1 MSVAGIQ
8 TLYHVLTQPLWQ
20 AASIVEHY
28 LQNTYTL
35 RVLASFWDL
44 ATQLWY
50 FVVLGALF
58 STLAWR
64 YLPKARI
71 RRTLQQRA
79 NGSIVAATLLALIS
93 PLCTFAAIPVAGRLI
108 SMGVPAAPLVA
119 FVVASPLMNPSLFAY
134 TAGAIDMEMAIAR
147 VLTAASVGLL
157 AGFAAQSALR
167 RRLTFATR
175 TAIPPESSSAMAGD
189 SSQSLSEFTA
199 PSGVAARLYPAFK
212 AGPLAQRFRS
222 DLLFI
227 AKFFGLGIF
236 IAALV
241 KTFLSQ
247 ELVLAL
253 VGPGSVW
260 AVPAAV
266 ALGVP
271 LYACGGG
278 SIPIVESMMQMG
290 MSPGAAL
297 GFFIAGPATKFST
310 LTMLG
315 AVWGRRILLFYLGL
329 MLVGALFWGF
339 LYPFDSE
346 NIQARAGGVYEEL
359 MGR

>member
-1 MSVAGIQ
+1 MIQ
-8 TLYHVLTQPLWQ
+8 TLYQDLTHPLWQ
-20 AASIVEHY
+20 AASIAEYY
-28 LQNTYTL
+28 LRNTYTL
-35 RVLASFWDL
+35 RVLANFWDL
-44 ATQLWY
+44 AAQLWY

-64 YLPKARI
+64 YLPKTRI

-79 NGSIVAATLLALIS
+79 NGSIVASTLLALIS

-108 SMGVPAAPLVA
+108 NMGVPAAPLVA
-119 FVVASPLMNPSLFAY
+119 FVVASPLMNPALFVY
-134 TAGAIDMEMAIAR
+134 TAGTISMEMAIAR
-147 VLTAASVGLL
+147 LVTAASVGLL
-157 AGFAAQSALR
+157 AGFAVQSALR
-167 RRLTFATR
+167 RLTFTVR
-175 TAIPPESSSAMAGD
+175 TAVPAESPTAKTDGR
-189 SSQSLSEFTA
+189 SE
-199 PSGVAARLYPAFK
+199 ARI
-212 AGPLAQRFRS
+212 LAQRFRG

-260 AVPAAV
+260 AVPVAV

-339 LYPFDSE
+339 LYPFGGE
-346 NIQARAGGVYEEL
+346 NIQAKSGGVYEEL
-359 MGR
+359 MGQ

>member
-1 MSVAGIQ
+1 MAGIQ
-8 TLYHVLTQPLWQ
+8 TLYHDLTHPLWQ
-20 AASIVEHY
+20 AASIAEHY
-28 LQNTYTL
+28 LRHTYTL
-35 RVLASFWDL
+35 RVLANFWDL
-44 ATQLWY
+44 AAQLWY

-64 YLPKARI
+64 YLPKTRI

-108 SMGVPAAPLVA
+108 NMGVPAAPLVA

-134 TAGAIDMEMAIAR
+134 TAGAIGMEMAVAR
-147 VLTAASVGLL
+147 LVTAASVGLL

-167 RRLTFATR
+167 HRLTFATR
-175 TAIPPESSSAMAGD
+175 TAIPPESSTAKTDGP
-189 SSQSLSEFTA
+189 SEFTT
-199 PSGVAARLYPAFK
+199 PSGATIGRHPAFK
-212 AGPLAQRFRS
+212 AGLLAQRFRG

-247 ELVLAL
+247 DLVLAL

-260 AVPAAV
+260 AVPMAV

-329 MLVGALFWGF
+329 MLVGALFWGV
-339 LYPFDSE
+339 LYPFDGE
-346 NIQARAGGVYEEL
+346 NIQAKAGGVYEEL

>member
-1 MSVAGIQ
+1 MSVGFIAPSGVAAIQ
-8 TLYHVLTQPLWQ
+8 TLYHNLTQPLWQ
-20 AASIVEHY
+20 AASMAEHY
-28 LQNTYTL
+28 LRDTYTL
-35 RVLASFWDL
+35 RVLSSFWDL
-44 ATQLWY
+44 AAQLWY

-64 YLPKARI
+64 YLPKTRI
-71 RRTLQQRA
+71 RRALQQRA

-108 SMGVPAAPLVA
+108 NMGVPAAPLVA
-119 FVVASPLMNPSLFAY
+119 FVVASPLMNPALFVY
-134 TAGAIDMEMAIAR
+134 TAGTISMEMAIAR
-147 VLTAASVGLL
+147 LVTATSVGLL

-167 RRLTFATR
+167 RRLTFAVR
-175 TAIPPESSSAMAGD
+175 TAISAEHAPATADGR
-189 SSQSLSEFTA
+189 SEV
-199 PSGVAARLYPAFK
+199 GK
-212 AGPLAQRFRS
+212 LAQRFRG

-260 AVPAAV
+260 AVPVAV

-339 LYPFDSE
+339 LYPFGGE
-346 NIQARAGGVYEEL
+346 NIQAKAGGVYEDL

>member
-1 MSVAGIQ
+1 MIQ
-8 TLYHVLTQPLWQ
+8 TLYHDLTHPLWQ
-20 AASIVEHY
+20 AASIAEYY
-28 LQNTYTL
+28 LRNTYTL
-35 RVLASFWDL
+35 RVLANFWDL
-44 ATQLWY
+44 AAQLWY

-64 YLPKARI
+64 YLPKTRI

-79 NGSIVAATLLALIS
+79 NGSIVASTLLALIS

-108 SMGVPAAPLVA
+108 NMGVPAAPLVA
-119 FVVASPLMNPSLFAY
+119 FVVASPLMNPALFVY
-134 TAGAIDMEMAIAR
+134 TAGTISMEMAVAR
-147 VLTAASVGLL
+147 LVTAASVGLL
-157 AGFAAQSALR
+157 AGFVAQSALR
-167 RRLTFATR
+167 RLTFAVR
-175 TAIPPESSSAMAGD
+175 TAVPAEPPTVKSDG
-189 SSQSLSEFTA
+189 QSEV
-199 PSGVAARLYPAFK
+199 GI
-212 AGPLAQRFRS
+212 LAQRFRG

-260 AVPAAV
+260 AVPVAV

-339 LYPFDSE
+339 LYPFGGE
-346 NIQARAGGVYEEL
+346 NIQAKTGGVYEEL

>member
-1 MSVAGIQ
+1 MSVERIQ
-8 TLYHVLTQPLWQ
+8 TLYHTLTYPLWQ
-20 AASIVEHY
+20 AASIAEYY
-28 LQNTYTL
+28 LRDTYTL

-44 ATQLWY
+44 VAQLWY

-64 YLPKARI
+64 YLPKTRL

-93 PLCTFAAIPVAGRLI
+93 PLCTFAAIPVTGRLI
-108 SMGVPAAPLVA
+108 NMGVPAAPLVA
-119 FVVASPLMNPSLFAY
+119 FVVASPLMNPSLFVY
-134 TAGAIDMEMAIAR
+134 TAGTIGVEMAVAR
-147 VLTAASVGLL
+147 LITAASVGLL

-167 RRLTFATR
+167 RCLTFATR
-175 TAIPPESSSAMAGD
+175 TPIPPESSPGVAGD
-189 SSQSLSEFTA
+189 SSQSLSEIRA
-199 PSGVAARLYPAFK
+199 
-212 AGPLAQRFRS
+212 LAQRFRG

-247 ELVLAL
+247 EFVLAL
-253 VGPGSVW
+253 VGPRSVW
-260 AVPAAV
+260 AVPVAV

-278 SIPIVESMMQMG
+278 SIPIVDSMMQMG

-346 NIQARAGGVYEEL
+346 HIQAKAGGVYEKL
-359 MGR
+359 IGR

>member
-1 MSVAGIQ
+1 MQ
-8 TLYHVLTQPLWQ
+8 TLYHPLWQ
-20 AASIVEHY
+20 AASIAEHY
-28 LQNTYTL
+28 LRNTYTL

-44 ATQLWY
+44 AAQLWY

-64 YLPKARI
+64 YLPKTRI

-79 NGSIVAATLLALIS
+79 NGSIVASTLLALIS

-108 SMGVPAAPLVA
+108 NMGVPAAPLVA
-119 FVVASPLMNPSLFAY
+119 FVVASPLMNPALFVY
-134 TAGAIDMEMAIAR
+134 TAGTISMEMAVAR
-147 VLTAASVGLL
+147 LVTATSVGLL
-157 AGFAAQSALR
+157 AGFAAQSAV
-167 RRLTFATR
+167 RRLTFAVR
-175 TAIPPESSSAMAGD
+175 TAVPAEPATAKTDGR
-189 SSQSLSEFTA
+189 SEA
-199 PSGVAARLYPAFK
+199 SI
-212 AGPLAQRFRS
+212 LAQHFRA

-227 AKFFGLGIF
+227 AKFFSLGIF

-247 ELVLAL
+247 ELVLVL

-260 AVPAAV
+260 AVPMAV

-315 AVWGRRILLFYLGL
+315 AVWGRRILLFYLSL
-329 MLVGALFWGF
+329 MLVGALLWGII
-339 LYPFDSE
+339 YPFSDETIHAKS
-346 NIQARAGGVYEEL
+346 AGLYEDL
-359 MGR
+359 ISQ

>member
-1 MSVAGIQ
+1 MSVEEIQ
-8 TLYHVLTQPLWQ
+8 TLYHDLTQPLWQ
-20 AASIVEHY
+20 AASIAEYY
-28 LQNTYTL
+28 LRNTYTL
-35 RVLASFWDL
+35 RVLANFWDL
-44 ATQLWY
+44 AAQLSR
-50 FVVLGALF
+50 LI
-58 STLAWR
+58 T
-64 YLPKARI
+64 
-71 RRTLQQRA
+71 
-79 NGSIVAATLLALIS
+79 AAT
-93 PLCTFAAIPVAGRLI
+93 
-108 SMGVPAAPLVA
+108 
-119 FVVASPLMNPSLFAY
+119 
-134 TAGAIDMEMAIAR
+134 
-147 VLTAASVGLL
+147 VGLL
-157 AGFAAQSALR
+157 AGFAVQAAL
-167 RRLTFATR
+167 RRLTFAVR
-175 TAIPPESSSAMAGD
+175 TAVPAESSMAKTDG
-189 SSQSLSEFTA
+189 QSEV
-199 PSGVAARLYPAFK
+199 GI
-212 AGPLAQRFRS
+212 LAQRFRT

-260 AVPAAV
+260 AVPMAV

-310 LTMLG
+310 LTMLR

-339 LYPFDSE
+339 LYPFGGE
-346 NIQARAGGVYEEL
+346 NIQAKTGGVYEEL
-359 MGR
+359 IGR

>member
-1 MSVAGIQ
+1 MERIQ
-8 TLYHVLTQPLWQ
+8 TLYHDLTHPLWQ
-20 AASIVEHY
+20 AASIAEYY
-28 LQNTYTL
+28 LRNTYTL
-35 RVLASFWDL
+35 RVLANFWDL
-44 ATQLWY
+44 AAQLWY

-64 YLPKARI
+64 YLPKTRI

-79 NGSIVAATLLALIS
+79 NGSIVASTLLALIS

-108 SMGVPAAPLVA
+108 NMGVPAAPLVA
-119 FVVASPLMNPSLFAY
+119 FVVASPLMNPALFVY
-134 TAGAIDMEMAIAR
+134 TAGTISMEMAVAR
-147 VLTAASVGLL
+147 LVTAASVGLL
-157 AGFAAQSALR
+157 AGFVAQSTL
-167 RRLTFATR
+167 RRLTFTIR
-175 TAIPPESSSAMAGD
+175 TAVPAESSTAKTDGR
-189 SSQSLSEFTA
+189 SE
-199 PSGVAARLYPAFK
+199 ARI
-212 AGPLAQRFRS
+212 LAQRFRG

-260 AVPAAV
+260 AVPLAV

-315 AVWGRRILLFYLGL
+315 AVWGRRILLFYLSL

-339 LYPFDSE
+339 LYPFGGE
-346 NIQARAGGVYEEL
+346 NIQAKTGGVYEEL
-359 MGR
+359 MGQ

>member
-1 MSVAGIQ
+1 M
-8 TLYHVLTQPLWQ
+8 QPQ
-20 AASIVEHY
+20 
-28 LQNTYTL
+28 
-35 RVLASFWDL
+35 
-44 ATQLWY
+44 
-50 FVVLGALF
+50 
-58 STLAWR
+58 STL
-64 YLPKARI
+64 
-71 RRTLQQRA
+71 
-79 NGSIVAATLLALIS
+79 
-93 PLCTFAAIPVAGRLI
+93 
-108 SMGVPAAPLVA
+108 
-119 FVVASPLMNPSLFAY
+119 
-134 TAGAIDMEMAIAR
+134 
-147 VLTAASVGLL
+147 
-157 AGFAAQSALR
+157 
-167 RRLTFATR
+167 RRLTFAVR
-175 TAIPPESSSAMAGD
+175 TAVPAEHAPAKTDGR
-189 SSQSLSEFTA
+189 SE
-199 PSGVAARLYPAFK
+199 VRI
-212 AGPLAQRFRS
+212 LAQRFRG

-260 AVPAAV
+260 AVPMAV

-315 AVWGRRILLFYLGL
+315 AVWGRRILLFYLSL

-339 LYPFDSE
+339 LYPFGGE
-346 NIQARAGGVYEEL
+346 NIQAKTGGVYEEL

>member
-1 MSVAGIQ
+1 MLSVEGI
-8 TLYHVLTQPLWQ
+8 HVLWQ
-20 AASIVEHY
+20 AASMGEHY
-28 LQNTYTL
+28 LRNTYTL
-35 RVLASFWDL
+35 RVLTNFWDL
-44 ATQLWY
+44 AAQLWY
-50 FVVLGALF
+50 FVALGALF

-64 YLPKARI
+64 YLPKTRI
-71 RRTLQQRA
+71 RHTLQQRV
-79 NGSIVAATLLALIS
+79 NGSIVASTLLALIS

-108 SMGVPAAPLVA
+108 NMGVPAAPLVA
-119 FVVASPLMNPSLFAY
+119 FVVASPLMNPSLFVY
-134 TAGAIDMEMAIAR
+134 TAGTISMEMALAR
-147 VLTAASVGLL
+147 LITAASLGLL

-175 TAIPPESSSAMAGD
+175 TAIPPESSPARAAD
-189 SSQSLSEFTA
+189 LSE
-199 PSGVAARLYPAFK
+199 VK
-212 AGPLAQRFRS
+212 ILAQRFRG
-222 DLLFI
+222 DVLFI

-260 AVPAAV
+260 AVPVAV

-290 MSPGAAL
+290 MIPGAAL

-329 MLVGALFWGF
+329 MLVGALFWGV
-339 LYPFDSE
+339 LYPFSGE
-346 NIQARAGGVYEEL
+346 NIHAKADGVYEEL

>member
-1 MSVAGIQ
+1 MEGIQ
-8 TLYHVLTQPLWQ
+8 TLYHDLTQPLWQ
-20 AASIVEHY
+20 AASIAEHY
-28 LQNTYTL
+28 LRDTYTL
-35 RVLASFWDL
+35 RVLANFWDL
-44 ATQLWY
+44 AAQLWY

-64 YLPKARI
+64 YLPKTRI
-71 RRTLQQRA
+71 RRALQQRA
-79 NGSIVAATLLALIS
+79 NGSIVASTLLALIS

-108 SMGVPAAPLVA
+108 NMGVPAAPLVA
-119 FVVASPLMNPSLFAY
+119 FVVASPLMNPSLFVY
-134 TAGAIDMEMAIAR
+134 TAGTISMEMAVAR
-147 VLTAASVGLL
+147 LITAASVGLL
-157 AGFAAQSALR
+157 AGFAVQSVL
-167 RRLTFATR
+167 RRLTFAVR
-175 TAIPPESSSAMAGD
+175 TALPAEHAPAKTDGR
-189 SSQSLSEFTA
+189 SE
-199 PSGVAARLYPAFK
+199 ARI
-212 AGPLAQRFRS
+212 LAQRFHT

-227 AKFFGLGIF
+227 AKFFSLGIF

-260 AVPAAV
+260 AVPVAV

-339 LYPFDSE
+339 LYPFGDE
-346 NIQARAGGVYEEL
+346 NIQAKTGGVYEEL

>member
-1 MSVAGIQ
+1 M
-8 TLYHVLTQPLWQ
+8 
-20 AASIVEHY
+20 
-28 LQNTYTL
+28 NTYTL
-35 RVLASFWDL
+35 RVLANFWDL
-44 ATQLWY
+44 AAQLWY
-50 FVVLGALF
+50 FVVLGALL

-64 YLPKARI
+64 YLPKTRI

-79 NGSIVAATLLALIS
+79 NGSIVASTLLALIS

-108 SMGVPAAPLVA
+108 NMGVPAAPLVA
-119 FVVASPLMNPSLFAY
+119 FVVASPLMNPALFVY
-134 TAGAIDMEMAIAR
+134 TAGTISMEMAVAR
-147 VLTAASVGLL
+147 LVTAASVGLL

-167 RRLTFATR
+167 RLTFAVR
-175 TAIPPESSSAMAGD
+175 TSVPAEPSTAKTDGR
-189 SSQSLSEFTA
+189 SE
-199 PSGVAARLYPAFK
+199 ARI
-212 AGPLAQRFRS
+212 LAQRFRA

-260 AVPAAV
+260 AVPVAV

-339 LYPFDSE
+339 LYPFGGE
-346 NIQARAGGVYEEL
+346 NIHAKTGGVYEEL
-359 MGR
+359 MGQ

>member
-1 MSVAGIQ
+1 MERIQ
-8 TLYHVLTQPLWQ
+8 TLYHDLTHPLWQ
-20 AASIVEHY
+20 AASIAEHY
-28 LQNTYTL
+28 LRDTYTL
-35 RVLASFWDL
+35 RVLANFWDL
-44 ATQLWY
+44 AAQLWY
-50 FVVLGALF
+50 FVVLGALL

-64 YLPKARI
+64 YLPKTRI

-79 NGSIVAATLLALIS
+79 NGSIVASTLLALIS

-108 SMGVPAAPLVA
+108 NMGVPVAPLVA
-119 FVVASPLMNPSLFAY
+119 FVVASPLMNPALFVY
-134 TAGAIDMEMAIAR
+134 TAGTISMEMAVAR
-147 VLTAASVGLL
+147 LVSAASVGLL
-157 AGFAAQSALR
+157 AGFAAQSTL
-167 RRLTFATR
+167 RRLTFAVR
-175 TAIPPESSSAMAGD
+175 TAVPAEHAPAKTDGR
-189 SSQSLSEFTA
+189 SE
-199 PSGVAARLYPAFK
+199 VRI
-212 AGPLAQRFRS
+212 LAQRFRG

-260 AVPAAV
+260 AVPVAV

-315 AVWGRRILLFYLGL
+315 AVWGRRILLFYLSL
-329 MLVGALFWGF
+329 MLVGALVWGF
-339 LYPFDSE
+339 LYPFGGE
-346 NIQARAGGVYEEL
+346 NIQAKTGGVYEEL

>member
-1 MSVAGIQ
+1 MLQ
-8 TLYHVLTQPLWQ
+8 TLYHDLTHLFWQ
-20 AASIVEHY
+20 AASIAEHY
-28 LQNTYTL
+28 LRDTYTL
-35 RVLASFWDL
+35 RVLANFWDL
-44 ATQLWY
+44 AAQLWY

-64 YLPKARI
+64 YLPKTRI

-79 NGSIVAATLLALIS
+79 NGSIVASTLLALIS

-108 SMGVPAAPLVA
+108 NMGVPAAPLVA
-119 FVVASPLMNPSLFAY
+119 FVVASPLMNPALFVY
-134 TAGAIDMEMAIAR
+134 TAGTISMEMAVAR
-147 VLTAASVGLL
+147 LITAASVGLL
-157 AGFAAQSALR
+157 AGFAVQSALR
-167 RRLTFATR
+167 RLTFAVR
-175 TAIPPESSSAMAGD
+175 TAVPADHAPATADG
-189 SSQSLSEFTA
+189 QSEV
-199 PSGVAARLYPAFK
+199 GI
-212 AGPLAQRFRS
+212 LAQRFRG

-227 AKFFGLGIF
+227 VKFFGLGIF

-260 AVPAAV
+260 AVPVAV

-339 LYPFDSE
+339 LYPFGGE
-346 NIQARAGGVYEEL
+346 NIHAKAGGVYEEL

>member
-1 MSVAGIQ
+1 MQ
-8 TLYHVLTQPLWQ
+8 TLYHPLWQ
-20 AASIVEHY
+20 AASIAEHY
-28 LQNTYTL
+28 LRDTYTL

-44 ATQLWY
+44 AAQLWY

-64 YLPKARI
+64 YLPKTRI

-79 NGSIVAATLLALIS
+79 NGSIVASTLLALIS

-108 SMGVPAAPLVA
+108 NMGVPAAPLVA
-119 FVVASPLMNPSLFAY
+119 FVVASPLMNPALFVY
-134 TAGAIDMEMAIAR
+134 TAGTISMEMAVAR
-147 VLTAASVGLL
+147 LITAASVGLL

-167 RRLTFATR
+167 RLTFAVR
-175 TAIPPESSSAMAGD
+175 TAVSAEHAPAKADERSEAGI
-189 SSQSLSEFTA
+189 
-199 PSGVAARLYPAFK
+199 
-212 AGPLAQRFRS
+212 LAQRFRG

-247 ELVLAL
+247 DLVLAL

-260 AVPAAV
+260 AVPVAV

-339 LYPFDSE
+339 LYPFGGE
-346 NIQARAGGVYEEL
+346 NIQAKTGGVYEEL
-359 MGR
+359 MGQ

>member
-1 MSVAGIQ
+1 MIQ
-8 TLYHVLTQPLWQ
+8 TLYHDLTHPLWQ
-20 AASIVEHY
+20 AASIAEHY
-28 LQNTYTL
+28 LRDTYTL

-44 ATQLWY
+44 AAQLWY

-64 YLPKARI
+64 YLPKTRI
-71 RRTLQQRA
+71 RRALQQRA
-79 NGSIVAATLLALIS
+79 NGSIVASTLLALIS

-108 SMGVPAAPLVA
+108 NMGVPAAPLVA
-119 FVVASPLMNPSLFAY
+119 FVVASPLMNPSLFVY
-134 TAGAIDMEMAIAR
+134 TAGTISIEMAVAR
-147 VLTAASVGLL
+147 LITAASVGLL
-157 AGFAAQSALR
+157 AGFAVQSALR
-167 RRLTFATR
+167 RLTFAVR
-175 TAIPPESSSAMAGD
+175 TAVPAEHASAKTDGR
-189 SSQSLSEFTA
+189 SE
-199 PSGVAARLYPAFK
+199 VRI
-212 AGPLAQRFRS
+212 LAQRFRT

-260 AVPAAV
+260 AVPVAV

-339 LYPFDSE
+339 LYPFGGE
-346 NIQARAGGVYEEL
+346 NIQAKTGGVYEEL
-359 MGR
+359 MGQ

>member
-1 MSVAGIQ
+1 MQ
-8 TLYHVLTQPLWQ
+8 TLYHSLWQ
-20 AASIVEHY
+20 AASMAEHY
-28 LQNTYTL
+28 LRNTYTL
-35 RVLASFWDL
+35 RVLANSWDL
-44 ATQLWY
+44 AAQLWY

-58 STLAWR
+58 STLAWC
-64 YLPKARI
+64 YLPKTRL

-79 NGSIVAATLLALIS
+79 NGSIVASTLLALIS

-108 SMGVPAAPLVA
+108 NMGVPAAPLVA
-119 FVVASPLMNPSLFAY
+119 FVVASPLMNPALFVY
-134 TAGAIDMEMAIAR
+134 TAGTISMEMAVAR
-147 VLTAASVGLL
+147 LVTAASVGLL
-157 AGFAAQSALR
+157 AGFAAHAAL
-167 RRLTFATR
+167 RRLTFAVR
-175 TAIPPESSSAMAGD
+175 TAVPAD
-189 SSQSLSEFTA
+189 SSTAKTDGRSE
-199 PSGVAARLYPAFK
+199 ARI
-212 AGPLAQRFRS
+212 LAQHFRG

-247 ELVLAL
+247 ELVLTL

-260 AVPAAV
+260 AVPMAV

-339 LYPFDSE
+339 LYPFGDES
-346 NIQARAGGVYEEL
+346 IHAKTGGVYEEL

>member
-1 MSVAGIQ
+1 MIQ
-8 TLYHVLTQPLWQ
+8 TLYHDLTQPLWQ
-20 AASIVEHY
+20 AASIAEHY
-28 LQNTYTL
+28 LRDTYTL

-44 ATQLWY
+44 AAQLWY

-64 YLPKARI
+64 YLPKTRI
-71 RRTLQQRA
+71 RHTLQQRA
-79 NGSIVAATLLALIS
+79 NGSIVASTLLALIS

-108 SMGVPAAPLVA
+108 NMGVPAAPLVA
-119 FVVASPLMNPSLFAY
+119 FVVASPLMNPSLFVY
-134 TAGAIDMEMAIAR
+134 TAGTISVEMAIAR
-147 VLTAASVGLL
+147 LITAASVGLL

-167 RRLTFATR
+167 RLTFVVR
-175 TAIPPESSSAMAGD
+175 TAVPAEHTPATADG
-189 SSQSLSEFTA
+189 QSE
-199 PSGVAARLYPAFK
+199 ARI
-212 AGPLAQRFRS
+212 LAQRFRA

-260 AVPAAV
+260 AVPVAV

-329 MLVGALFWGF
+329 MLVGALIWGF
-339 LYPFDSE
+339 LYPFGGE
-346 NIQARAGGVYEEL
+346 NIQAKTGGVYEEL
-359 MGR
+359 MGQ

>member
-1 MSVAGIQ
+1 MGRIQ
-8 TLYHVLTQPLWQ
+8 TLYQDLTQPLWQ
-20 AASIVEHY
+20 AASIAEHY
-28 LQNTYTL
+28 LRDTHTL

-44 ATQLWY
+44 AAQLWY

-64 YLPKARI
+64 YLPKTRI

-79 NGSIVAATLLALIS
+79 NGSIVASTLLALIS

-108 SMGVPAAPLVA
+108 NMGVPAAPLVA
-119 FVVASPLMNPSLFAY
+119 FVVASPLMNPSLFVY
-134 TAGAIDMEMAIAR
+134 TAGTISMEMAIAR
-147 VLTAASVGLL
+147 LVTAASVGLL
-157 AGFAAQSALR
+157 AGFAVQAVL
-167 RRLTFATR
+167 RRLTFAVR
-175 TAIPPESSSAMAGD
+175 TAVPAEHAPAKTDGR
-189 SSQSLSEFTA
+189 SEV
-199 PSGVAARLYPAFK
+199 GI
-212 AGPLAQRFRS
+212 LAQRFRA

-227 AKFFGLGIF
+227 VKFFGLGIF

-260 AVPAAV
+260 AVPVAV

-339 LYPFDSE
+339 LYPFGGE
-346 NIQARAGGVYEEL
+346 NIQAKTGGVYEEL
-359 MGR
+359 MGQ

>member
-1 MSVAGIQ
+1 MEEIQ
-8 TLYHVLTQPLWQ
+8 TLYHDLTQPLWQ
-20 AASIVEHY
+20 AASIAEYY
-28 LQNTYTL
+28 LRNTYTL
-35 RVLASFWDL
+35 RVLANFWDL
-44 ATQLWY
+44 AAQLWY

-64 YLPKARI
+64 YLPKTRI
-71 RRTLQQRA
+71 RRALQQRA
-79 NGSIVAATLLALIS
+79 NGSIVASTLLALIS

-108 SMGVPAAPLVA
+108 NMGVPAAPLVA
-119 FVVASPLMNPSLFAY
+119 FVVASPLMNPALFVY
-134 TAGAIDMEMAIAR
+134 TAGTISMEMAIAR
-147 VLTAASVGLL
+147 LVTAASVGLL
-157 AGFAAQSALR
+157 AGFAAQSTL
-167 RRLTFATR
+167 RRLTFAVR
-175 TAIPPESSSAMAGD
+175 TAVPAEPSTAKTDGR
-189 SSQSLSEFTA
+189 SE
-199 PSGVAARLYPAFK
+199 ARI
-212 AGPLAQRFRS
+212 LAQRFRG

-260 AVPAAV
+260 AVPVAV

-339 LYPFDSE
+339 SILLA
-346 NIQARAGGVYEEL
+346 ARTSKPRRVGS
-359 MGR
+359 MRN

>member
-1 MSVAGIQ
+1 MQ
-8 TLYHVLTQPLWQ
+8 TLYHPLWQ
-20 AASIVEHY
+20 AASIAEHY
-28 LQNTYTL
+28 LRDTYTL

-44 ATQLWY
+44 AAQLWY

-64 YLPKARI
+64 YLPKTRI
-71 RRTLQQRA
+71 RRALQQRA
-79 NGSIVAATLLALIS
+79 NGSIVASTLLALIS

-108 SMGVPAAPLVA
+108 NMGVPAAPLVA
-119 FVVASPLMNPSLFAY
+119 FVVASPLMNPALFVY
-134 TAGAIDMEMAIAR
+134 TAGTISMEMAVAR
-147 VLTAASVGLL
+147 LVTAASVGLL

-167 RRLTFATR
+167 RLTFAVR
-175 TAIPPESSSAMAGD
+175 TAVPAEPSMAKTDG
-189 SSQSLSEFTA
+189 QSEV
-199 PSGVAARLYPAFK
+199 GI
-212 AGPLAQRFRS
+212 LAQRFRG

-260 AVPAAV
+260 AVPVAV

-339 LYPFDSE
+339 LYPFGGE
-346 NIQARAGGVYEEL
+346 NIQAKTGGVYEEL

>member
-1 MSVAGIQ
+1 MIQ
-8 TLYHVLTQPLWQ
+8 TLYHDLTHPLWQ
-20 AASIVEHY
+20 AASIAEYY
-28 LQNTYTL
+28 LRNTYTL
-35 RVLASFWDL
+35 RVLANFWDL
-44 ATQLWY
+44 AAQLWY
-50 FVVLGALF
+50 FVVLGALL
-58 STLAWR
+58 STLAWL
-64 YLPKARI
+64 YLPKTRI

-79 NGSIVAATLLALIS
+79 NGSIVASTLLALIS

-108 SMGVPAAPLVA
+108 NMGVPVAPLVA
-119 FVVASPLMNPSLFAY
+119 FVVASPLMNPALFVY
-134 TAGAIDMEMAIAR
+134 TAGTISMEMAVAR
-147 VLTAASVGLL
+147 LVSAASVGLL
-157 AGFAAQSALR
+157 AGFAAQSTL
-167 RRLTFATR
+167 RRLTFAVR
-175 TAIPPESSSAMAGD
+175 TAVPAEHAPAKTDGR
-189 SSQSLSEFTA
+189 SE
-199 PSGVAARLYPAFK
+199 VRI
-212 AGPLAQRFRS
+212 LAQRFRG

-260 AVPAAV
+260 AVPVAV

-315 AVWGRRILLFYLGL
+315 AVWGRRILLFYLSL
-329 MLVGALFWGF
+329 MLVGALVWGF
-339 LYPFDSE
+339 LYPFGGE
-346 NIQARAGGVYEEL
+346 NIQAKTGGVYEEL

>member
-1 MSVAGIQ
+1 MSVAGLQ
-8 TLYHVLTQPLWQ
+8 TLYHNLTHPLWQ
-20 AASIVEHY
+20 AASIAEHY
-28 LQNTYTL
+28 LRHTYTL
-35 RVLASFWDL
+35 RVLANFWDL
-44 ATQLWY
+44 AAQLWY

-64 YLPKARI
+64 YLPKTRI

-108 SMGVPAAPLVA
+108 NMGVPAAPLVA

-134 TAGAIDMEMAIAR
+134 TAGAIGMEMAVAR
-147 VLTAASVGLL
+147 LVTAASVGLL

-167 RRLTFATR
+167 HRLTFAVR
-175 TAIPPESSSAMAGD
+175 TAIPPAEAGGR
-189 SSQSLSEFTA
+189 STIGR
-199 PSGVAARLYPAFK
+199 PPAFK
-212 AGPLAQRFRS
+212 AGLLAQRFRT

-260 AVPAAV
+260 AVPVAV

-346 NIQARAGGVYEEL
+346 NIEAKAGGVYEEL

>member
-1 MSVAGIQ
+1 MIQ
-8 TLYHVLTQPLWQ
+8 TLYHDLTHPLWQ
-20 AASIVEHY
+20 AASIAEHY
-28 LQNTYTL
+28 LRDTYTL
-35 RVLASFWDL
+35 RVLVSFWDL
-44 ATQLWY
+44 AAQLWY

-64 YLPKARI
+64 YLPKTRI

-79 NGSIVAATLLALIS
+79 NGSIVASTLLALIS

-108 SMGVPAAPLVA
+108 NMGVPAAPLVA
-119 FVVASPLMNPSLFAY
+119 FVVASPLMNPSLFVY
-134 TAGAIDMEMAIAR
+134 TAGTISMEMAVAR
-147 VLTAASVGLL
+147 LVTAASVGLL
-157 AGFAAQSALR
+157 AGFAVQSALR
-167 RRLTFATR
+167 RLTFAVR
-175 TAIPPESSSAMAGD
+175 TAVPAETSTAKTDGR
-189 SSQSLSEFTA
+189 SE
-199 PSGVAARLYPAFK
+199 ARI
-212 AGPLAQRFRS
+212 LAQRFHT

-227 AKFFGLGIF
+227 AKFFSLGIF

-260 AVPAAV
+260 AVPVAV

-315 AVWGRRILLFYLGL
+315 AVWGRRVLLFYLGL

-339 LYPFDSE
+339 LYPFGGE
-346 NIQARAGGVYEEL
+346 NIQAKTGGVYEEL

>member
-1 MSVAGIQ
+1 LSVAGIQ
-8 TLYHVLTQPLWQ
+8 TGLTQPLWQ
-20 AASIVEHY
+20 VASMAEYY
-28 LQNTYTL
+28 LRNTYTL
-35 RVLASFWDL
+35 RVLVNFWDL
-44 ATQLWY
+44 AAQLWY

-58 STLAWR
+58 STLAWC
-64 YLPKARI
+64 YLPQTRI

-79 NGSIVAATLLALIS
+79 NGSIVASTLLALIS

-108 SMGVPAAPLVA
+108 NMGVPAAPLVA
-119 FVVASPLMNPSLFAY
+119 FVVASPLMNPSLFVY
-134 TAGAIDMEMAIAR
+134 TAGTISVEMAVAR
-147 VLTAASVGLL
+147 LTTAASVGLL
-157 AGFAAQSALR
+157 AGFAVQSAR
-167 RRLTFATR
+167 RRLTFAVR
-175 TAIPPESSSAMAGD
+175 TAVPAERSPATADGP
-189 SSQSLSEFTA
+189 SEV
-199 PSGVAARLYPAFK
+199 GL
-212 AGPLAQRFRS
+212 LAQRFRG

-247 ELVLAL
+247 ELVLTL

-260 AVPAAV
+260 AVPVAV

-329 MLVGALFWGF
+329 MLGGALFWGF
-339 LYPFDSE
+339 VYPFGGE
-346 NIQARAGGVYEEL
+346 NIQAKAGGVYEDL
-359 MGR
+359 IGR

>member
-1 MSVAGIQ
+1 MIQ
-8 TLYHVLTQPLWQ
+8 TLYHDLTHPLWQ
-20 AASIVEHY
+20 AASIAEYY
-28 LQNTYTL
+28 LRNTYTL
-35 RVLASFWDL
+35 RVLANFWDL
-44 ATQLWY
+44 AAQLWY

-64 YLPKARI
+64 YLPKTRI

-79 NGSIVAATLLALIS
+79 NGSIVASTLLALIS

-108 SMGVPAAPLVA
+108 NMGVPAAPLVA
-119 FVVASPLMNPSLFAY
+119 FVVASPLMNPALFVY
-134 TAGAIDMEMAIAR
+134 TAGTISMEMAIAR
-147 VLTAASVGLL
+147 LVTAASVGLL
-157 AGFAAQSALR
+157 AGFAVQSALR
-167 RRLTFATR
+167 RLTFTVR
-175 TAIPPESSSAMAGD
+175 TAVPAESPTAKTDGR
-189 SSQSLSEFTA
+189 SE
-199 PSGVAARLYPAFK
+199 ARI
-212 AGPLAQRFRS
+212 LAQRFRG

-260 AVPAAV
+260 AVPVAV

-339 LYPFDSE
+339 LYPFGGE
-346 NIQARAGGVYEEL
+346 NIQAKSGGVYEEL
-359 MGR
+359 MGQ

>member
-1 MSVAGIQ
+1 MQ
-8 TLYHVLTQPLWQ
+8 TLYHSLWQ
-20 AASIVEHY
+20 AASMAEHH
-28 LQNTYTL
+28 LRDTYTL
-35 RVLASFWDL
+35 RVLANFWDL
-44 ATQLWY
+44 AAQLWY
-50 FVVLGALF
+50 FVVLGALL
-58 STLAWR
+58 STLAWH
-64 YLPKARI
+64 YLPKTRI

-79 NGSIVAATLLALIS
+79 NGSIVASTLLALIS

-108 SMGVPAAPLVA
+108 NMGVPAAPLVA
-119 FVVASPLMNPSLFAY
+119 FVVASPLMNPALFVY
-134 TAGAIDMEMAIAR
+134 TAGTISMEMAVAR
-147 VLTAASVGLL
+147 LVTATSVGLL
-157 AGFAAQSALR
+157 AGFAAHAAL
-167 RRLTFATR
+167 RRLTFAVR
-175 TAIPPESSSAMAGD
+175 TAVPAESSTVKTDGR
-189 SSQSLSEFTA
+189 SE
-199 PSGVAARLYPAFK
+199 ARI
-212 AGPLAQRFRS
+212 LAQRFRG

-247 ELVLAL
+247 ELVLTL

-260 AVPAAV
+260 AVPMAV

-339 LYPFDSE
+339 LYPFGDES
-346 NIQARAGGVYEEL
+346 IHAKTGGVYEEL

>member
-1 MSVAGIQ
+1 MQI
-8 TLYHVLTQPLWQ
+8 LYHPLWQ
-20 AASIVEHY
+20 AASIAEHY
-28 LQNTYTL
+28 LRNTYTL
-35 RVLASFWDL
+35 RVLANFWDL
-44 ATQLWY
+44 AAQLWY
-50 FVVLGALF
+50 FVVLGALL

-64 YLPKARI
+64 YLPKTRI

-79 NGSIVAATLLALIS
+79 NGSIVASTLLALIS

-108 SMGVPAAPLVA
+108 NMGVPAAPLVA
-119 FVVASPLMNPSLFAY
+119 FVVASPLMNPALFVY
-134 TAGAIDMEMAIAR
+134 TAGTISMEMAVAR
-147 VLTAASVGLL
+147 LVTAASVGLL
-157 AGFAAQSALR
+157 AGFATQSALR
-167 RRLTFATR
+167 RLTFAVR
-175 TAIPPESSSAMAGD
+175 TAVPAESSTANTDGR
-189 SSQSLSEFTA
+189 SE
-199 PSGVAARLYPAFK
+199 ARI
-212 AGPLAQRFRS
+212 LAQRFRA

-260 AVPAAV
+260 AVPVAV

-339 LYPFDSE
+339 LYPFGGE
-346 NIQARAGGVYEEL
+346 NIQAKTGGVYEEL

>member
-1 MSVAGIQ
+1 M
-8 TLYHVLTQPLWQ
+8 
-20 AASIVEHY
+20 AA
-28 LQNTYTL
+28 
-35 RVLASFWDL
+35 
-44 ATQLWY
+44 QLWY
-50 FVVLGALF
+50 FVVLGALL

-64 YLPKARI
+64 YLPKTRI

-79 NGSIVAATLLALIS
+79 NGSIVASTLLALIS

-108 SMGVPAAPLVA
+108 NMGVPAAPLVA
-119 FVVASPLMNPSLFAY
+119 FVVASPLMNPALFVY
-134 TAGAIDMEMAIAR
+134 TAGTISMEMAVAR
-147 VLTAASVGLL
+147 LVTAASVGLL

-167 RRLTFATR
+167 RLTFAVR
-175 TAIPPESSSAMAGD
+175 TAVPAEHAPVETDGR
-189 SSQSLSEFTA
+189 SE
-199 PSGVAARLYPAFK
+199 ARILV
-212 AGPLAQRFRS
+212 QRFRS

-260 AVPAAV
+260 AVPVAV

-339 LYPFDSE
+339 LYPFGGE
-346 NIQARAGGVYEEL
+346 NIQAKTGGVYEEL

>member
-1 MSVAGIQ
+1 MERIQ
-8 TLYHVLTQPLWQ
+8 TLYHALTQPLWQ
-20 AASIVEHY
+20 AASIAEHY
-28 LQNTYTL
+28 LRNTYTL
-35 RVLASFWDL
+35 RVLTSFWDL
-44 ATQLWY
+44 AAQLWY

-71 RRTLQQRA
+71 RQTLQQRA
-79 NGSIVAATLLALIS
+79 NGSIVASTLLALIS

-108 SMGVPAAPLVA
+108 NMGVPAAPLVA

-134 TAGAIDMEMAIAR
+134 TAGTIGMEMAIAR
-147 VLTAASVGLL
+147 LVTAASVGLL
-157 AGFAAQSALR
+157 AGFVAQSALR
-167 RRLTFATR
+167 HRLTFAVR
-175 TAIPPESSSAMAGD
+175 TATPPEASPAIGD
-189 SSQSLSEFTA
+189 SSQSLSE
-199 PSGVAARLYPAFK
+199 VRI
-212 AGPLAQRFRS
+212 LAQRFRG
-222 DLLFI
+222 DVLFI

-260 AVPAAV
+260 AVPMAV

-339 LYPFDSE
+339 LYPFSGE
-346 NIQARAGGVYEEL
+346 NIQAKAGGIYEEL